1 MENNRTALL
10 VLDMQEAML
19 SRLQN
24 SEELINNAAKAIDFA
39 RNKNIPV
46 IYAVVGFRKG
56 FPEVSPK
63 NKNFAK
69 IPDQLSNVPQEVFMK
84 INDRLA
90 PKNDEPVVNKKRFSA
105 FAGSDLD
112 IILRSQDIKHLVL
125 SGISTSGVILST
137 AVEAMDKDFQMTI
150 LSDACADP
158 TPEVHDFLM
167 DKILPRYA
175 EISTVDGWIK

>member
-39 RNKNIPV
+39 RSKNIPV

-56 FPEVSPK
+56 FPEISTN
-63 NKNFAK
+63 NKNFANF
-69 IPDQLSNVPQEVFMK
+69 PEMMAAVPQEVFMK

-90 PKNDEPVVNKKRFSA
+90 PQNDEPVVNKKRFSA
-105 FAGSDLD
+105 FAGSDLN
-112 IILRSQDIKHLVL
+112 IILRSQDIKHLVM

-137 AVEAMDKDFQMTI
+137 AVEAMDKDFQMII

-158 TPEVHDFLM
+158 IPEVHDFLM

-175 EISTVDGWIK
+175 DISTVDDWTK